1 MYGEVGVI
9 GMNNQMTNNNSVI
22 DANQIGS
29 TSGNQVNQTMNQM
42 GVQGASTPNPNN
54 RATNVRGGANVS
66 GIDKKIIRKLPKKE
80 SEDKKYTENWLDI
93 KTITNGIIYNKEG
106 YMVTGVKIAPK
117 NIFILDQSQMDNTL
131 IGLMNFYNTIDFE
144 FWLMVADRPVDIGVY
159 EAEMKLL
166 YSKTYDQRMRK
177 VIAQDLD
184 KAEYFKNNNVV
195 DTEYYILFKEK
206 KMDLLQKKLR
216 NMINSLAAAGLN
228 ATPTTNNDL
237 RTLVDNFLNGGKTY
251 ESGGVMPL

>member
-1 MYGEVGVI
+1 M
-9 GMNNQMTNNNSVI
+9 S
-22 DANQIGS
+22 
-29 TSGNQVNQTMNQM
+29 
-42 GVQGASTPNPNN
+42 
-54 RATNVRGGANVS
+54 S
-66 GIDKKIIRKLPKKE
+66 GIVKTNETSKYCEDWLPVKNIQNGMIQL
-80 SEDKKYTENWLDI
+80 ENGDF
-93 KTITNGIIYNKEG
+93 
-106 YMVTGVKIAPK
+106 VCGVKVEPK
-117 NIFILDQSQMDNTL
+117 NIFILDQLSQNNVIAQL
-131 IGLMNFYNTIDFE
+131 RNFYNTIDFE
-144 FWLMVADRPVDIGVY
+144 FWLTIADRPVDIGVY